1 MGTKAKSK
9 NELRAA
15 DIVQALGS
23 VVKEKSITMDLVLD
37 TLKDALATAAKK
49 YLNKP
54 INIEVDIDREKGTI
68 EVYSRQIVVDDVE
81 DEEKQ
86 IHIDEAQKI
95 ESDLKAGDELI
106 QDLDIAAF
114 GRAAISTAK
123 QVLVQRVREA
133 EREKIFADYSN
144 RISELVT
151 GTVQQIDK
159 GNILVN
165 LGRTEALLPYKE
177 QIHKERYRQGQAI
190 RGCIIEVKNN
200 PKGPQIII
208 SRTNPAFLERLF
220 ELEVPE
226 IYEGIVRII
235 KVVRA
240 PGFRAKVAV
249 TSSDSRVDPVGACV
263 GMRGNRVQAI
273 VRELS
278 NERMDIIN
286 WTDEMS
292 MLVRRVFSPAEV
304 KRALPVG
311 ENKLVVI
318 IKEEDL
324 AQAIGKEGQNIRL
337 ASRMLDKEIDVY
349 GDEEFGAFSNEDRER
364 ALSEEPLEE
373 EEGAEGEAAAESG
386 EGAVVVAEG
395 AAEGEEAAVGDAEQA
410 QPGQEEENA
419 EGDEQKAAAA
429 DAEEGSPP
437 SEGEATEGGEE
448 ELKPAADT
456 EPEAQPVSEEA
467 PLENAE
473 EAEAHGADEQKRE
486 DITEEAARQEPGE
499 AVGEDG
505 AEEPELQAAVEE
517 VREEIA
523 EEPEQQPATEAGETQ
538 NETAAEAE
546 HQEPG
551 DEPQTP
557 EDKAD

>member
-1 MGTKAKSK
+1 MASKAKNK
-9 NELRAA
+9 MELKA
-15 DIVQALGS
+15 DEIAKALGS
-23 VVKEKSITMDLVLD
+23 VTKEKSISIELVLD
-37 TLKDALATAAKK
+37 TLKDALATGAKK
-49 YLNKP
+49 YLGRP
-54 INIEVDIDREKGTI
+54 IHIEVEVDREKGTI
-68 EVYSRQIVVDDVE
+68 EVYSRQTVAQEVVD
-81 DEEKQ
+81 EETQ
-86 IHIDEAQKI
+86 IHIDEARQI
-95 ESDLKAGDELI
+95 DSDLEVGDELI
-106 QDLDIAAF
+106 QDLDIDVF
-114 GRAAISTAK
+114 GRAAIQTAK

-144 RISELVT
+144 RVGELVT

-177 QIHKERYRQGQAI
+177 QIRKERYRQGQAI

-208 SRTNPAFLERLF
+208 SRTSPAFLERLF

-249 TSSDSRVDPVGACV
+249 TSNDSRVDPVGACV

-304 KRALPVG
+304 KRVLPVG

-324 AQAIGKEGQNIRL
+324 AQAIGREGQNIRL

-349 GDEEFGAFSNEDRER
+349 GDEEFAAFTDEERER
-364 ALSEEPLEE
+364 ALSEEELV
-373 EEGAEGEAAAESG
+373 EEGEGAAGAEDAGEGAAGADGAAESDS
-386 EGAVVVAEG
+386 ETLHVDTA
-395 AAEGEEAAVGDAEQA
+395 EAA
-410 QPGQEEENA
+410 
-419 EGDEQKAAAA
+419 
-429 DAEEGSPP
+429 
-437 SEGEATEGGEE
+437 
-448 ELKPAADT
+448 
-456 EPEAQPVSEEA
+456 
-467 PLENAE
+467 
-473 EAEAHGADEQKRE
+473 
-486 DITEEAARQEPGE
+486 
-499 AVGEDG
+499 
-505 AEEPELQAAVEE
+505 QAAVENGSGAADQEEATTQEE
-517 VREEIA
+517 V
-523 EEPEQQPATEAGETQ
+523 QPAEAVDEGAAGEEVSHEVAEGHAPGQ
-538 NETAAEAE
+538 IPAGAEGDDAAQGEEERPQEHAE
-546 HQEPG
+546 
-551 DEPQTP
+551 QTP
-557 EDKAD
+557 SVDAQ